1 MTTGK
6 LITGILAGAAAG
18 AILGVLFAPNKG
30 SETRKKIAR
39 KSTDITDAVKN
50 GFTSMTNTLSNK
62 YESIK
67 HDAAELLEKGKDKLH
82 NAKEEEKRQHAM

>member
-67 HDAAELLEKGKDKLH
+67 HDTAELLEKGKDKLH
-82 NAKEEEKRQHAM
+82 NAKDEEKRQHAM